1 MRCAHHVKHTECQR
15 EDIRNSAQ
23 LHGGHSGATVEIEKN
38 RDRRGV
44 KIAEELGSEAGAT
57 APRVVIIVA
66 RDRPE
71 LHAYLEHAFAGM
83 SQVKVIL
90 DRRIGNPRPAP
101 GHERRRDIYDE
112 LQERG
117 FIISRVW

>member
-1 MRCAHHVKHTECQR
+1 LR
-15 EDIRNSAQ
+15 
-23 LHGGHSGATVEIEKN
+23 
-38 RDRRGV
+38 
-44 KIAEELGSEAGAT
+44 SEAGSA

-71 LHAYLEHAFAGM
+71 LCAYLEHAFAGM
-83 SQVKVIL
+83 PQVKVIL
-90 DRRIGNPRPAP
+90 DRRIGNPRATPNDQ
-101 GHERRRDIYDE
+101 RRHDIYDE

>member
-1 MRCAHHVKHTECQR
+1 M
-15 EDIRNSAQ
+15 
-23 LHGGHSGATVEIEKN
+23 EIEKN

-44 KIAEELGSEAGAT
+44 KIAEEPGSEAGTA

-71 LHAYLEHAFAGM
+71 LHTYLEQAFAGM
-83 SQVKVIL
+83 PQVKVIV
-90 DRRIGNPRPAP
+90 DRRIGNPRPAAP
-101 GHERRRDIYDE
+101 HERRRDIYDE

>member
-1 MRCAHHVKHTECQR
+1 
-15 EDIRNSAQ
+15 
-23 LHGGHSGATVEIEKN
+23 
-38 RDRRGV
+38 
-44 KIAEELGSEAGAT
+44 
-57 APRVVIIVA
+57 VA

-83 SQVKVIL
+83 PQVKVIL
-90 DRRIGNPRPAP
+90 DRRIGSGRGAP
-101 GHERRRDIYDE
+101 PHDQRRHDIYDE

>member
-1 MRCAHHVKHTECQR
+1 MRCAHHVKHTQCQS

-23 LHGGHSGATVEIEKN
+23 LHGGRSGATVEIEKN

-44 KIAEELGSEAGAT
+44 KIAEEPGSEAAGS

-66 RDRPE
+66 RDRAE
-71 LHAYLEHAFAGM
+71 LHAYLEQAFAGM
-83 SQVKVIL
+83 PQVKVIL
-90 DRRIGNPRPAP
+90 DRRIGNPRSAS